1 MRAALRSVSAAGLLL
16 FLAVAVAT
24 FAGPRFFERQARAY
38 LVERL
43 RSEAVEMFPALRGID
58 VELAPVLCKYDC
70 AGPGRLPALLRTA
83 VGRLVLPDRLHRASE
98 GFDRARAWAQQRFDG
113 LVERLLRDVR
123 LFALTNALMF
133 LLAFL
138 MASAEPLSRAV
149 KIVSGALIGGA
160 TAGTLLYVFGQ
171 DWLQTLLFS
180 TFFGWVYVVWVAL
193 IVAVE
198 LDILL
203 NRARVLG
210 SLLEAWASHP
220 PH

>member
-16 FLAVAVAT
+16 FLALAAAT
-24 FAGPRFFERQARAY
+24 FARPRFFERQAKAY

-43 RSEAVEMFPALRGID
+43 HDEALERFPALRGLGLD
-58 VELAPVLCKYDC
+58 LGPVLCKYDC
-70 AGPGRLPALLRTA
+70 AQRGQLPALVRA
-83 VGRLVLPDRLHRASE
+83 AAGRLVLPDRLHRFSE
-98 GFDRARAWAQQRFDG
+98 GLERAKQWAQQRFEG
-113 LVERLLRDVR
+113 MVERLLRDVR

-138 MASAEPLSRAV
+138 MASAEPLSRPV

-160 TAGTLLYVFGQ
+160 TAGTLLYLFGQ
-171 DWLQTLLFS
+171 NWLHTLLFS
-180 TFFGWVYVVWVAL
+180 DYFGWAYVAWVAS
-193 IVAVE
+193 IVAAE

-203 NRARVLG
+203 NRARVMG
-210 SLLEAWASHP
+210 SLLQAFVDHP